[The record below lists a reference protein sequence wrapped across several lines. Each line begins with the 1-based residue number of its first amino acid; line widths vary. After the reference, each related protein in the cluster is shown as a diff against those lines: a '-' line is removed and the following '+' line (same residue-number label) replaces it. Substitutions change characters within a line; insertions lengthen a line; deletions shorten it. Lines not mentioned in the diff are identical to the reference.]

1 MGMAIN
7 AGAICHTVFFRGAA
21 GLLQEMEI
29 GFDLG
34 ELRVTTYRAVP
45 LMPAE
50 IWFFLT
56 SRHGVLS

>member
-34 ELRVTTYRAVP
+34 ELRVTTY
-45 LMPAE
+45 
-50 IWFFLT
+50 
-56 SRHGVLS
+56 